1 MAEKRKPKI
10 NDIKVFALGGLGEV
24 GKNCYCIEYLNQIFI
39 IDAGIL
45 FPDDHLLGVD
55 YVIPDFS
62 YLVENQDKI
71 VGLFITHGH
80 EDHIGGIPYL
90 IKQVD
95 VKKIYACGIA
105 KDLIE
110 NKLLE
115 FPEVT
120 APPIIEYKSHYT
132 FNFHNVEVSFIRLNH
147 SIPDEHAIVFKTK
160 EGTIIHTGDF
170 KVDFTPVGP
179 NAEYDKLTKLGSE
192 GILLLLADST
202 NAMQE
207 GFSISEKKVGE
218 SIKDLFSQ
226 IKDRII
232 VATFASNIYRIQ
244 QIIEASM
251 QEHRKIAV
259 FGRSM
264 EKTIEIGLKTGY
276 IKAPKNLFIEPTEIN
291 NFRKNELT
299 ILCTGS
305 QGEPMA
311 ALSRVANGSHKYIKL
326 IPNDTV
332 IFSSSPI
339 PGNAEGVNKT
349 INSLFKC
356 GCNVIINSPIND
368 THTSGHA
375 NQGELKMI
383 HSFTKEKFFMP
394 IHGEYRMLKTH
405 ADLAIECG
413 VAINNTF
420 ILENGDVLIVNRDA
434 ARIEGKVKSGD
445 VYIDGTRIGDFSNSL
460 IHERK
465 LLSNDGLFTIIFTI
479 NPKTKTIPVEPQV
492 VSRGFIY
499 MKENEELTKHLIFE
513 AKKYLLELLKK
524 TKQVN
529 LLTLKNDITEYMTN
543 LIVEETDRKPMV
555 LPIFMQVDF

>member
-1 MAEKRKPKI
+1 MAVKKI
-10 NDIKVFALGGLGEV
+10 KKSDIKVFALGGLGEV

-90 IKQVD
+90 LKQISVN
-95 VKKIYACGIA
+95 KIYASGFA
-105 KDLIE
+105 VDLI
-110 NKLLE
+110 NAKLNE

-120 APPIIEYKSHYT
+120 KPTIINYQHESIFKFLGT
-132 FNFHNVEVSFIRLNH
+132 EISFLRLNH
-147 SIPDEHAIVFKTK
+147 SIPDSFAIIFKTL

-179 NAEYDKLTKLGSE
+179 LAEYDKLTKLGNE
-192 GILLLLADST
+192 GVLLLLADST

-207 GFSISEKKVGE
+207 GFSISERKVGE
-218 SIKDLFSQ
+218 SIKDMFSR

-232 VATFASNIYRIQ
+232 IATFASNIYRIQ
-244 QIIEASM
+244 QIIEASVI
-251 QEHRKIAV
+251 QKRKVAV
-259 FGRSM
+259 FGKSM
-264 EKTIEIGLKTGY
+264 AKAIEIGLQTGY
-276 IKAPKNLFIEPTEIN
+276 IKAPKSTFIEPTEIN
-291 NFRKNELT
+291 NYRRGELT
-299 ILCTGS
+299 LLCTGS

-311 ALSRVANGSHKYIKL
+311 ALSRVANGSHKFIKL

-349 INSLFKC
+349 INALFKS
-356 GCNVIINSPIND
+356 GANVIINSPLND

-383 HSFTKEKFFMP
+383 HSFAKEKYFMP

-405 ADLAIECG
+405 ANLAIECG
-413 VAINNTF
+413 VDPNNTF
-420 ILENGDVLIVNRDA
+420 IMKNGEILLINRDEA
-434 ARIEGKVKSGD
+434 KIEGEAKSGNI
-445 VYIDGTRIGDFSNSL
+445 YIDGTRIGDFSNAI

-465 LLSNDGLFTIIFTI
+465 SLSNDGLFTIIFTI
-479 NPKTKTIPVEPQV
+479 DVKNKIIPVEPQV

-499 MKENEELTKHLIFE
+499 MKENEELTRQLVSE
-513 AKKYLLELLKK
+513 AKKYLINELDNMK
-524 TKQVN
+524 VIN
-529 LLTLKNDITEYMTN
+529 LNTIKNNMTEYMTK
-543 LIVEETDRKPMV
+543 LVVEQTDRKPMIIPV
-555 LPIFMQVDF
+555 FMEINS

>member
-1 MAEKRKPKI
+1 MAAKKI
-10 NDIKVFALGGLGEV
+10 KKSDIKVFALGGLGEV

-90 IKQVD
+90 LKQISVN
-95 VKKIYACGIA
+95 KIYASGFA
-105 KDLIE
+105 VDLIE
-110 NKLLE
+110 AKLNE
-115 FPEVT
+115 FPEVSKPT
-120 APPIIEYKSHYT
+120 IINYQHDSIFKFLGIEI
-132 FNFHNVEVSFIRLNH
+132 SFLRLNH
-147 SIPDEHAIVFKTK
+147 SIPDSFAIVFKTL

-179 NAEYDKLTKLGSE
+179 LAEYDKLTKLGNE
-192 GILLLLADST
+192 GVLLLLADST

-207 GFSISEKKVGE
+207 GFSTSERKVGE
-218 SIKDLFSQ
+218 SIKDMFSR

-232 VATFASNIYRIQ
+232 IATFASNIYRIQ
-244 QIIEASM
+244 QIIEASVI
-251 QEHRKIAV
+251 QKRKVAV
-259 FGRSM
+259 FGKSM
-264 EKTIEIGLKTGY
+264 AKAIEIGLQTGY
-276 IKAPKNLFIEPTEIN
+276 IKAPKSTFIEPTEIN
-291 NFRKNELT
+291 NYHRGELT
-299 ILCTGS
+299 LLCTGS

-311 ALSRVANGSHKYIKL
+311 ALSRVANGSHKFIKL

-349 INSLFKC
+349 INALFKS
-356 GCNVIINSPIND
+356 GANVIVNSPLND

-383 HSFTKEKFFMP
+383 HSFAKEKYFMP

-405 ADLAIECG
+405 AQLAVECG
-413 VAINNTF
+413 VNPNNTF
-420 ILENGDVLIVNRDA
+420 IMKNGEILLINRDEA
-434 ARIEGKVKSGD
+434 KIEGEAKSGNI
-445 VYIDGTRIGDFSNSL
+445 YIDGTRIGDFSNAI

-465 LLSNDGLFTIIFTI
+465 SLSNDGLFTIIFTI
-479 NPKTKTIPVEPQV
+479 DVKNKTIPVEPQV

-499 MKENEELTKHLIFE
+499 MKENEELTRQLVLE
-513 AKKYLLELLKK
+513 AKKYLINELNNMK
-524 TKQVN
+524 VIN
-529 LLTLKNDITEYMTN
+529 LNLIKNNMTEYMTK
-543 LIVEETDRKPMV
+543 LVVEQTDRKPMIIPV
-555 LPIFMQVDF
+555 FMEINS